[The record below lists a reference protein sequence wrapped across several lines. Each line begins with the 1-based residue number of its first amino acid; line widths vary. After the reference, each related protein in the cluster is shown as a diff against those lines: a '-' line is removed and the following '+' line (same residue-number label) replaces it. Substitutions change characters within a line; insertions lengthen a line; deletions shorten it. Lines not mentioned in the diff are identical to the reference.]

1 MILRGVFIFQISL
14 VLGSDL
20 FLFDHTFRK
29 LENDIKKGQA
39 DSNSD
44 KLLKRIGVAMGEE
57 DLDSDIN
64 VDSQIF
70 MKRTGELADDF
81 SKVDDE
87 DQVAMES
94 SFSFSRIPYN
104 DFKLTPDDKSN
115 SDDEEAL
122 TLKKGTFKKLFSN
135 FNKMTVGKIDR
146 MSEDEEDI
154 DVSIIPMEHRTK
166 HGLMSPMTR
175 TMEKARQLLVS
186 ATNIVLSPETVSTYL
201 AQMWI
206 TNIMQTVGW
215 GLIAAFTAK
224 TAGRSFSSSKVS
236 RRKMSKDSHYEQ
248 QIDDEEDDYY
258 DNNDESMGSLDSKA
272 VATIL
277 RGLADAADNWGHN
290 EL

>member
-1 MILRGVFIFQISL
+1 MGSFTSYAITCTLIMILRGVFIFQISL

-29 LENDIKKGQA
+29 LENDIKKRQA
-39 DSNSD
+39 DSNSE

-81 SKVDDE
+81 SK
-87 DQVAMES
+87 
-94 SFSFSRIPYN
+94 RIPYN

-122 TLKKGTFKKLFSN
+122 TLKKETFKKLFSN

>member
-29 LENDIKKGQA
+29 LENDIKKRQA

-94 SFSFSRIPYN
+94 SFSFSVNEAIKINKFSFTRLPYN
-104 DFKLTPDDKSN
+104 N
-115 SDDEEAL
+115 
-122 TLKKGTFKKLFSN
+122 
-135 FNKMTVGKIDR
+135 
-146 MSEDEEDI
+146 
-154 DVSIIPMEHRTK
+154 
-166 HGLMSPMTR
+166 
-175 TMEKARQLLVS
+175 
-186 ATNIVLSPETVSTYL
+186 
-201 AQMWI
+201 
-206 TNIMQTVGW
+206 
-215 GLIAAFTAK
+215 
-224 TAGRSFSSSKVS
+224 
-236 RRKMSKDSHYEQ
+236 
-248 QIDDEEDDYY
+248 
-258 DNNDESMGSLDSKA
+258 
-272 VATIL
+272 
-277 RGLADAADNWGHN
+277 
-290 EL
+290 